1 MKIGLCVGHS
11 RLGDQGAYTHG
22 EYVVSEWDFNRDLV
36 RRIGHVLSNQHGWA
50 IGEDYAIYD
59 HYPARSYSG
68 AISYISRKLWED
80 GVTAAIELH
89 FNSATPT
96 ARGHEWLYWPTSRGG
111 IQLATALRDSME
123 RSYPDM
129 KSRGIKARGPRQ
141 RGSAFLRRTHC
152 YSVIAEPF
160 FGSNEKEWHMINDSR
175 DKLAAVY
182 AHALTNFTPR

>member
-36 RRIGHVLSNQHGWA
+36 RRIGHLLSNKHGWA

-68 AISYISRKLWED
+68 AIGYISRKLRED
-80 GVTAAIELH
+80 EVTAAIELH
-89 FNSATPT
+89 FNAATP
-96 ARGHEWLYWPTSRGG
+96 AAKGHEWLYWPTSAGG
-111 IQLATALRDSME
+111 KRLATVLRDSME

-129 KSRGIKARGPRQ
+129 ASRGIKERGPRQ

-160 FGSNEKEWHMINDSR
+160 FGSNVKEWRMINDNR
-175 DKLAAVY
+175 DKLAGVY
-182 AHALTNFTPR
+182 AHALTNFTS

>member
-11 RLGDQGAYTHG
+11 RLGDQGAYTTG
-22 EYVVSEWDFNRDLV
+22 DNILSEWDFNRDMV
-36 RRIGHVLSNQHGWA
+36 RRVGHLLSNEHGWA
-50 IGEDYAIYD
+50 IGDDYVIYD

-68 AISYISRKLWED
+68 AISYIARKMQED

-89 FNSATPT
+89 FNSATPA

-111 IQLATALRDSME
+111 QQLATALRDSME

-141 RGSAFLRRTHC
+141 RGSAFLRKTHC
-152 YSVIAEPF
+152 PAVIAEPF

-175 DKLAAVY
+175 DKLAGVY
-182 AHALTNFTPR
+182 AHALTNFTPQ